1 MDRKE
6 LLKTLNLSRFV
17 AFDFETTGLDTN
29 HDKIIEIAALRFE
42 DGIITDRFVEL
53 VNPER
58 PISRM
63 ITDITGIS
71 NKMVRNAPIEE
82 SIIDDFL
89 YFLGDDPFVAHN
101 IHFDEQFLSELCS
114 RLGRPM

>member
-82 SIIDDFL
+82 SIIDVETLLTALICSNVSSLPIKEVLPDL
-89 YFLGDDPFVAHN
+89 VAYF
-101 IHFDEQFLSELCS
+101 
-114 RLGRPM
+114 

>member
-42 DGIITDRFVEL
+42 DGIITDRKSV
-53 VNPER
+53 V
-58 PISRM
+58 
-63 ITDITGIS
+63 
-71 NKMVRNAPIEE
+71 
-82 SIIDDFL
+82 
-89 YFLGDDPFVAHN
+89 
-101 IHFDEQFLSELCS
+101 
-114 RLGRPM
+114 